1 VGYIAGAESLLLQIL
16 RQLPSNIRPAVL
28 CPELSP
34 LADEI
39 SNLNIPI
46 FNWPFKRIYKWQLM
60 RFGKGIQLVNKILKQ
75 EKFDIIHAHSF
86 QSAVHISLAAKL
98 NHIPVV
104 SVVQDI
110 MKFSRT
116 SIWLLD
122 RSDKIVVVS
131 EATGKNLLNKNISSE
146 KLMIILNGF
155 DFDEINSI
163 KHRKSPSVKGGNIV
177 YVGQLSPSKGIDI
190 LLEAF
195 KIVRKEL
202 PNSSLTIIG
211 EDLAYQG
218 KYKEE
223 YMRLAQE
230 LGLTK
235 NVIFTG
241 YIKDVFSE
249 FEDKDVLVLPSRIE
263 PFGRVLVEAM
273 AYGLPVVASA
283 VDGIPEIVNS
293 EAVGK
298 LVPRED
304 PEALAE
310 GIIQVLEEGGTKS
323 QRAVEGRKHVRAE
336 FPISKTVDEYI
347 KLYYDLAAENENRC

>member
-1 VGYIAGAESLLLQIL
+1 
-16 RQLPSNIRPAVL
+16 
-28 CPELSP
+28 
-34 LADEI
+34 
-39 SNLNIPI
+39 
-46 FNWPFKRIYKWQLM
+46 
-60 RFGKGIQLVNKILKQ
+60 
-75 EKFDIIHAHSF
+75 
-86 QSAVHISLAAKL
+86 
-98 NHIPVV
+98 
-104 SVVQDI
+104 
-110 MKFSRT
+110 
-116 SIWLLD
+116 
-122 RSDKIVVVS
+122 
-131 EATGKNLLNKNISSE
+131 
-146 KLMIILNGF
+146 
-155 DFDEINSI
+155 
-163 KHRKSPSVKGGNIV
+163 
-177 YVGQLSPSKGIDI
+177 
-190 LLEAF
+190 
-195 KIVRKEL
+195 
-202 PNSSLTIIG
+202 
-211 EDLAYQG
+211 
-218 KYKEE
+218 
-223 YMRLAQE
+223 